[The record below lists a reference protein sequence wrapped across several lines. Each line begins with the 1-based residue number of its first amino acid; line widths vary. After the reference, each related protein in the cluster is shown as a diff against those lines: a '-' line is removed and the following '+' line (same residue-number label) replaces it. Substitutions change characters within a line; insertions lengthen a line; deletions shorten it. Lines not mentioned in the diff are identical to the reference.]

1 MSQADL
7 AAAMAERGLP
17 WSRTTVINLEKR
29 GEKSRG
35 KTGAGRDSIT
45 VQELLTLAFVLGVSP
60 ALLLADPR
68 SVATVPIAKDETG
81 REIELEAWTA
91 LFWLIGVA
99 RPDEHV
105 QGGTY
110 RFAIDVIHDGLAL
123 VERINFLMPQLG
135 DGFALPE
142 LAAPREQMVRMSLES
157 VAALLKSIEGQGAP
171 LPTIP
176 SRVRRAAA
184 ELDISLPGQEA

>member
-1 MSQADL
+1 M
-7 AAAMAERGLP
+7 AARGLP

-35 KTGAGRDSIT
+35 KTGAGRDSLT

-68 SVATVPIAKDETG
+68 SVKTVPVAKDETG
-81 REIELEAWTA
+81 RDIELDAWTA
-91 LFWLIGVA
+91 LFWLIGMA

-105 QGGTY
+105 AGSTY
-110 RFAIDVIHDGLAL
+110 RFAIDVLHDGLAL

-135 DGFALPE
+135 DGLALPE
-142 LAAPREQMVRMSLES
+142 LADTRTMVRASFES
-157 VAALLKSIEGQGAP
+157 IAALLKSIERQGAP
-171 LPTIP
+171 LPAVP
-176 SRVRRAAA
+176 SRIRRAAT
-184 ELDISLPGQEA
+184 ELGVELPGQKES